1 MTVEPGALDR
11 RPLPPGFPADRPQ
24 PPVIAE
30 SGDPFASLR
39 ILDAV
44 ARLERGREIRVDEL
58 VDRLN
63 AANLDWLF
71 ERAVVVDALIA
82 FQANWM
88 ADYRSGTGIVLGEG
102 DRGATVLV
110 EDTSRMD
117 PWLVAQADRLAA
129 ACRETLR
136 DFARR
141 DSAFGSG

>member
-1 MTVEPGALDR
+1 VTAEPGAPDR
-11 RPLPPGFPADRPQ
+11 RPLPPGFPAERPQ

-30 SGDPFASLR
+30 SNDPFASLR
-39 ILDAV
+39 ILEAV

-82 FQANWM
+82 LQANWM
-88 ADYRSGTGIVLGEG
+88 ADYRSGTGIVLDEG
-102 DRGATVLV
+102 DRGATIVV

-117 PWLVAQADRLAA
+117 PWLVGQAERLAA

-136 DFARR
+136 AFARR